1 MFEQILANY
10 FALCRTLDN
19 VNASRHEEL
28 LTDVNQ
34 QLRRLIFSGFIRQVP
49 ARWLQH
55 YPRFLQAAC
64 YRVER
69 IEQHGKRDGQL
80 IEKLEPWLQRTE
92 KADLSDADAVL
103 PWLVEEYRVSL
114 FAQHLRTSMPV
125 SATRLHQVWDARNEE
140 T

>member
-1 MFEQILANY
+1 MK
-10 FALCRTLDN
+10 
-19 VNASRHEEL
+19 
-28 LTDVNQ
+28 Q

-55 YPRFLQAAC
+55 YPRFLQAVC

-69 IEQHGKRDGQL
+69 IEQHGKRDGRL
-80 IEKLEPWLQRTE
+80 IEKLEPWLQRAE

-114 FAQHLRTSMPV
+114 FAQHLKTSTPV
-125 SATRLHQVWDARNEE
+125 SATRLQQVWHARNEE